1 MAIEIVDFPIK
12 NCVFL
17 NSDLLVYQRITVI
30 YPIESHE
37 NTIKMSNQIPI
48 YKEDNGNRLPVIYY
62 DKMWYVSEAPLK
74 DEDFRPFFMGIGG
87 TLFGMTWGNCWD
99 KWRETCD
106 ARGMKKDSTR
116 IIGLDP
122 FLVDGQ

>member
-48 YKEDNGNRLPVIYY
+48 YK
-62 DKMWYVSEAPLK
+62 
-74 DEDFRPFFMGIGG
+74 
-87 TLFGMTWGNCWD
+87 
-99 KWRETCD
+99 
-106 ARGMKKDSTR
+106 
-116 IIGLDP
+116 
-122 FLVDGQ
+122 